1 MASNL
6 FSKAR
11 SHDLFKSEKY
21 LYLDFVPERLPHRDA
36 QIDEIVHALQ
46 PIAEGKRGSN
56 VFLFGPTGTGKT
68 ASAKFVLNELQEYS
82 NRAKYVYVNCFEHQT
97 RHSILS
103 LLANFLGIPSPRRG
117 VATDEA
123 YAKFLEGMK
132 KADFSP
138 LVVLDEFDQLL
149 QEGEG
154 SNLLYDLLRVSE
166 HQSNRLYVVL
176 ISNHSELTAQLDAR
190 VRSSLAEQKI
200 EFARYSPQELK
211 DILKERCTFA
221 FHPEVLEDE
230 LVNVAAAH
238 ASKLGGDCR
247 IALESL
253 LRAGRLAERENAS
266 KVSLSHL
273 RKAFAEIETG
283 TARKTIP
290 FLNAH
295 QKLLLKL
302 IKESPGISSGDIY
315 IQFGKKSSQQFS
327 QRHLSG
333 MLADLENARIVES
346 ETVQK
351 GKGKTRAFRLK
362 ISLQWLEKP

>member
-1 MASNL
+1 MPSKL
-6 FSKAR
+6 FGKPKSVE
-11 SHDLFKSEKY
+11 LFKSEKY

-36 QIDEIVHALQ
+36 QIDELVHALQ

-68 ASAKFVLNELQEYS
+68 ASAKFVLNELQEFS
-82 NRAKYVYVNCFEHQT
+82 NRAKYVYVNCFEHKT

-123 YAKFLEGMK
+123 FAKFVEGMK
-132 KADFSP
+132 KAGFSP
-138 LVVLDEFDQLL
+138 VVVLDEFDQLM

-176 ISNHSELTAQLDAR
+176 ISNHSELTSQLDAR
-190 VRSSLAEQKI
+190 VRSSLTEQKI

-211 DILKERCTFA
+211 DILKERANFA
-221 FHPEVLEDE
+221 FQGGVLDE
-230 LVNVAAAH
+230 EAVNVAAAH

-253 LRAGRLAERENAS
+253 LRAGRIAERENAS

-273 RKAFAEIETG
+273 RKAFAEIETSS
-283 TARKTIP
+283 ARKAVP
-290 FLNAH
+290 FLSEP
-295 QKLLLKL
+295 QKLMLR
-302 IKESPGISSGDIY
+302 IIGENPGITSGEIY
-315 IQFGKKSSQQFS
+315 ISFGKKSKSDFS
-327 QRHLSG
+327 QRHLFG
-333 MLADLENARIVES
+333 MLSDLENARLIES
-346 ETVQK
+346 EGALK
-351 GKGKTRAFRLK
+351 GKGKTRSFRLK
-362 ISLQWLEKP
+362 IAPQLLEKP